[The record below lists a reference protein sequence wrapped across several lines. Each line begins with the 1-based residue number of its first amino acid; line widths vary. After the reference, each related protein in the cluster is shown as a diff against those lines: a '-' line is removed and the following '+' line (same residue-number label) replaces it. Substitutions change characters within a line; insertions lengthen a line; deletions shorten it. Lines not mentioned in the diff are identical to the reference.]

1 MDGQDFKLFRWLRP
15 VAWLYGAGVR
25 LRNKLFDWGWLRS
38 ESFGLPV
45 ICVGNLAVGGTGKT
59 PHTEYLVRLLRS
71 QRLNVATLSRGYRR
85 KTTGYV
91 LADVQSSATSIGDE
105 PRQMKTK
112 FPEVRVAVDE
122 DRCHGIR
129 ELMKL
134 DRPQVDVV
142 LLDDAFQHR
151 RVKAGLN
158 ILLTDCRRLL
168 TDDDLLPVGRLREPA
183 EGKARAQVVVVT
195 KCPEDIKPIDF
206 NIITKKLDLYPWQQ
220 LFFTGL
226 RYGRLQP
233 VFPGRAKPAG
243 RQDIPDKDRHVLL
256 VTGIAQPAPL
266 VEEME
271 ARAAGVVHL
280 AFGDH
285 HEFCRRDFQRME
297 ECFDS
302 MQGKPCLVVTTE
314 KDAARL
320 KGHPLLPD
328 RLKPYLYVLP
338 VEIKILQNQQL
349 AFNQTIID
357 YVRKNPRNRILP
369 QGEDA
374 HPA

>member
-1 MDGQDFKLFRWLRP
+1 MDGQDLKIFRWLRP
-15 VAWLYGAGVR
+15 VAWLYGVGVE

-38 ESFGLPV
+38 ESFSLPV

-59 PHTEYLVRLLRS
+59 PHTEYLIRLLRS

-91 LADVQSSATSIGDE
+91 LADVQSSVTSIGDE
-105 PRQMKTK
+105 PRQMKAK
-112 FPEVRVAVDE
+112 FPDVRVAVDE

-134 DRPQVDVV
+134 DKPQVDVV
-142 LLDDAFQHR
+142 VLDDAYQHR

-158 ILLTDCRRLL
+158 ILLTDYHRLL
-168 TDDDLLPVGRLREPA
+168 TDDVLLPAGRLREPA

-206 NIITKKLDLYPWQQ
+206 NIITKKLNLYPWQQ

-233 VFPGRAKPAG
+233 VFPGRVKPSD
-243 RQDIPDKDRHVLL
+243 RQEVLDKSKQVLL

-266 VEEME
+266 VKEME
-271 ARAAGVVHL
+271 ERAGNVVHL

-285 HEFCRRDFQRME
+285 HDFNRRDFQRIE

-314 KDAARL
+314 KDATRL

-328 RLKPYLYVLP
+328 RLKAHLYALP

-349 AFNQTIID
+349 AFNQTIIN
-357 YVRKNPRNRILP
+357 YVRTNPRNRILP
-369 QGEDA
+369 
-374 HPA
+374 